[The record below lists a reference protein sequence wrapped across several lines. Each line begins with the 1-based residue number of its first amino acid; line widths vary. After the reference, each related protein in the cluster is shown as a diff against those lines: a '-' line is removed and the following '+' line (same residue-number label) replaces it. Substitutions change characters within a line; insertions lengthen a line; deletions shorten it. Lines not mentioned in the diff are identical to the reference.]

1 MPHQCGFSIISATLS
16 IRRQV
21 ALLFD
26 NRVDKCFTLYHLL
39 RLIAYILLH
48 LQYGPNIQSLCDRN
62 DLIGRMAQVYFAP
75 PLPKGSKMSSP
86 ISLTQRQTLQ
96 TPRLSLR
103 LLASYRTLVYLGL
116 LYLVL
121 SLWRGISPVGYLFC
135 LIGLVLLYGFLHAL
149 THRSSMKMN

>member
-1 MPHQCGFSIISATLS
+1 MNKMRKFDVMYQGDPDLQPIRSFENATLV
-16 IRRQV
+16 R
-21 ALLFD
+21 L
-26 NRVDKCFTLYHLL
+26 LYHFCNF
-39 RLIAYILLH
+39 INP
-48 LQYGPNIQSLCDRN
+48 QYGSNIQNLCDRN

-116 LYLVL
+116 FYLVL

-149 THRSSMKMN
+149 THRSSIKMN